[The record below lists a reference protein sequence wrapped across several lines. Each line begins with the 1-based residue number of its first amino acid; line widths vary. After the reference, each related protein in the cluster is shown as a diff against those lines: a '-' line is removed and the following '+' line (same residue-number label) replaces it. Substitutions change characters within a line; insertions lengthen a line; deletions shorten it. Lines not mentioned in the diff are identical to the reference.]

1 MKPTFIMMIGISGSG
16 KSHYINKIIKD
27 HSYTIVSP
35 DEIRREVLGNIS
47 DQSSGDTIW
56 RIAKERVVSNLK
68 QGKDVILDATNV
80 NTKSR
85 RNFIK
90 DLPDCNLK
98 ALILPANVELSKERI
113 KKDLESGK
121 DRSAVP
127 PEVVDRQYKNYLQT
141 LKDILQ
147 EPFNDVEYL

>member
-16 KSHYINKIIKD
+16 KSYYINKIIKD

-147 EPFNDVEYL
+147 ESFVVEYL